1 MSREAIIE
9 RERRWA
15 VPAAIA
21 AFAAVVLLVASLV
34 SRSGISTS
42 GNSGAQLVSFNDH
55 PGALIF
61 SSILSGAGFAIF
73 ALPLAYLFMAAR
85 ARNPRI
91 QPALIALCVLGP
103 VLIGVQGVI
112 NGFGLKA
119 ASSDYVAQRSNE
131 QTKPLSQ
138 FEADLGSKS
147 SQISKVNVYTD
158 INQIEVENN
167 DGTFYSLEKPYP
179 QDQEKALIGSTD
191 SGTNS
196 VDSSVSDTSTIGKSG
211 VDNSIDTGGQVGDAL
226 ATHIAD
232 DNSTVKLAS
241 DLIFPA
247 ALAMIFAVVYTALQ
261 SYRVGLL
268 TRFFGTL
275 GMALGVSVVLLPFAP
290 ALIALWLGWLGLI
303 FIDKVPGG
311 RPPAWAAGEAVPWP
325 PSGAQRGRG
334 AGGGAVEGKATEVGS
349 NGADAPNPPRQPGE
363 RRKRKRRSQ

>member
-15 VPAAIA
+15 TPAAIA
-21 AFAAVVLLVASLV
+21 AFVAVVLLIASLI

-42 GNSGAQLVSFNDH
+42 SNSGAQLESFNAH

-61 SSILSGAGFAIF
+61 SSLLSGAGFAIF
-73 ALPLAYLFMAAR
+73 AIPLCYLFLAAR
-85 ARNPRI
+85 ARNQRM
-91 QPALIALCVLGP
+91 QAALIGLCVLGP
-103 VLIGVQGVI
+103 VLIGVQGII
-112 NGFGLKA
+112 NGVGLKS
-119 ASSDYVAQRSNE
+119 ASADYVAQKPSE
-131 QTKPLSQ
+131 QTAPLSRL
-138 FEADLGSKS
+138 ESDLQAKS
-147 SQISKVNVYTD
+147 SQISKVNIYTD
-158 INQIEVENN
+158 TNAIEVENN
-167 DGTFYSLEKPYP
+167 DGSFYVVRYP
-179 QDQEKALIGSTD
+179 QEREKELIGSTD
-191 SGTNS
+191 TGTGS
-196 VDSSVSDTSTIGKSG
+196 VDSSVSSTSTVGKSG
-211 VDNSIDTGGQVGDAL
+211 VDTSIDTSGEVGDAL

-325 PSGAQRGRG
+325 PSGGQRGRG
-334 AGGGAVEGKATEVGS
+334 RDRTVEGRATEVGS
-349 NGADAPNPPRQPGE
+349 NGADAPNPARKPGE
-363 RRKRKRRSQ
+363 RRKRKRRQ